1 MTTNKKSATQERHH
15 QQARDRL
22 EPRVAAA
29 IAQAQEQGNPLSVIL
44 LDVDTF
50 RQINETYGHDIGD
63 KVLEELPTIVEQ
75 QAGLSVVRWG
85 GEEFAVLCPDHNLE
99 EAEALAERIR
109 VTVAKHSFSG
119 AGSITVSLGVATH
132 QADKPAMDVIQ
143 RAIAATYLAKTEGR
157 NRVVAS

>member
-1 MTTNKKSATQERHH
+1 MTTNKKNATQERHH

-22 EPRVAAA
+22 EPHVAAA
-29 IAQAQEQGNPLSVIL
+29 IAQAREQGNPLSVII
-44 LDVDTF
+44 LDVDVF

-63 KVLEELPTIVEQ
+63 KVLEELPVIAEQ
-75 QAGLSVVRWG
+75 QAGLPVVRWG

-109 VTVAKHSFSG
+109 VAVANHSFSG
-119 AGSITVSLGVATH
+119 AGAITVSLGVATH

-143 RAIAATYLAKTEGR
+143 RADAATYRAKTEGR
-157 NRVVAS
+157 NRVAAS